1 MSNGFEHFS
10 LNPQILKAVE
20 EQGYSTPTEIQEK
33 AIPRIL
39 SGQQV
44 IGIAQTGTGKTA
56 AYILPIL
63 MRLKFTMD
71 EGPRAL
77 ILVPTKELSIQVE
90 RFQKPL
96 QLDESTV
103 LIIQVLA
110 GKEWLVPPSTVR
122 QHRQQQH
129 LVLWECTYS

>member
-44 IGIAQTGTGKTA
+44 IGIAQPGTGKTA

-90 RFQKPL
+90 REARKFSSS
-96 QLDESTV
+96 LD
-103 LIIQVLA
+103 I
-110 GKEWLVPPSTVR
+110 
-122 QHRQQQH
+122 
-129 LVLWECTYS
+129 